1 MAMPILLSWRLVRA
15 VLIRYDEDLHRT
27 GSQDGRHQHQDAFLI
42 LITDIALEMES
53 VELSLLSGMG
63 VS

>member
-1 MAMPILLSWRLVRA
+1 MMAMPMLLSWRLVRP
-15 VLIRYDEDLHRT
+15 VLRYDEDLHRT